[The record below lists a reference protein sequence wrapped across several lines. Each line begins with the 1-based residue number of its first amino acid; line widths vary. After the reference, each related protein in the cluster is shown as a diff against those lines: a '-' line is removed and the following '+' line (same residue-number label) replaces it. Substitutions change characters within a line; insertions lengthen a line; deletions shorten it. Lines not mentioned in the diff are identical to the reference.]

1 METNKEL
8 LKFHQVLTD
17 EQKQEQKDAEQ
28 DNINEPK
35 EDDDNKQLQSIWNEF
50 EEPHN
55 AIEFN
60 VNELPP
66 IFVAN
71 GKGTVGLNGNII
83 ECASS
88 DSNITTFKTNI
99 PSPKSDKYYFE
110 MICRT
115 DGNIGVGLIDD
126 KFDEKPNN
134 HSWIVYVNDQI
145 SNDKAIK
152 GKSDEH
158 KQVIIGVAIDKNDK
172 KCEFF
177 LNGNIISPLPFDDMK
192 LPFDKSLYPVFL
204 LGPNQHIDI
213 VLFQNLTFYE
223 KEFKQKGYD
232 LLEISK
238 DYFGYKPPHITV
250 GINDIIDNANKK
262 EEKKEE
268 KQESKELYPIHVIA
282 GKAS

>member
-1 METNKEL
+1 MQTNAEL

-35 EDDDNKQLQSIWNEF
+35 EDDDNKQLIDTDEKIESEKQEQEEEEEKIISQDTFEIDDIGSGDEF
-50 EEPHN
+50 IMVSEEPHN
-55 AIEFN
+55 GIEFN
-60 VNELPP
+60 INELPP

-158 KQVIIGVAIDKNDK
+158 KQVIIGVAIDKN
-172 KCEFF
+172 
-177 LNGNIISPLPFDDMK
+177 
-192 LPFDKSLYPVFL
+192 
-204 LGPNQHIDI
+204 
-213 VLFQNLTFYE
+213 
-223 KEFKQKGYD
+223 
-232 LLEISK
+232 
-238 DYFGYKPPHITV
+238 
-250 GINDIIDNANKK
+250 
-262 EEKKEE
+262 EKK
-268 KQESKELYPIHVIA
+268 
-282 GKAS
+282 